1 MAMFAVME
9 NIIIEIKTWII
20 TVTFVPTW
28 FVRTDNEDFNNSLQ
42 QTFKLEEVY
51 TTAYSIATKFFFVIF
66 KN

>member
-1 MAMFAVME
+1 MFAVME

-42 QTFKLEEVY
+42 
-51 TTAYSIATKFFFVIF
+51 
-66 KN
+66 